1 MNSNYVEGNSPS
13 STTSCSGN
21 AILQQPQTYVH
32 PWDLARRRLENT
44 IQSGAE
50 STQSP
55 KLESLGQRRTDI
67 DKSRAGDL
75 AEQYVIL
82 LASWRGAEVFPN
94 ANCTG
99 KTDLIIKFND
109 IIFEVDV
116 KLARPATGANSW
128 RGHTDQVK
136 APVYPVLVIPEG
148 DIFEWKVKW
157 VAKKYPTGL
166 EDFWS

>member
-1 MNSNYVEGNSPS
+1 MTNYNLKSPLNTP
-13 STTSCSGN
+13 TTW
-21 AILQQPQTYVH
+21 VH
-32 PWDLARRRLENT
+32 PWYLARRRLENT

-50 STQSP
+50 STLSP
-55 KLESLGQRRTDI
+55 KPESLGQRRTDI
-67 DKSRAGDL
+67 DNRRAGDL

-82 LASWRGAEVFPN
+82 LAAWRGAEVFPN
-94 ANCTG
+94 GNCTG

-116 KLARPATGANSW
+116 KLARPNVKGSW
-128 RGHTDQVK
+128 HGNAERVK

>member
-13 STTSCSGN
+13 STMSCSGN

-32 PWDLARRRLENT
+32 PWYLARRRLEST

-55 KLESLGQRRTDI
+55 KRETLGLRRTDI
-67 DKSRAGDL
+67 NPNRAGDL
-75 AEQYVIL
+75 AEQFVIL
-82 LASWRGAEVFPN
+82 LATWKGAEVFPN
-94 ANCTG
+94 VNCTG

-116 KLARPATGANSW
+116 KLARPNNNNSW
-128 RGHTDQVK
+128 RGDTDQVK
-136 APVYPVLVIPEG
+136 APVYPVLVLPEG

-166 EDFWS
+166 EGFWS